1 MEAHGSSPR
10 APMSPRPNLSAT
22 CFMAFGVAANNL
34 HRALPLAIA
43 KAERGTAYPSSQTCN
58 RAQAVRVGTEP
69 YTRKVA

>member
-1 MEAHGSSPR
+1 
-10 APMSPRPNLSAT
+10 
-22 CFMAFGVAANNL
+22 MAFGVAANNL